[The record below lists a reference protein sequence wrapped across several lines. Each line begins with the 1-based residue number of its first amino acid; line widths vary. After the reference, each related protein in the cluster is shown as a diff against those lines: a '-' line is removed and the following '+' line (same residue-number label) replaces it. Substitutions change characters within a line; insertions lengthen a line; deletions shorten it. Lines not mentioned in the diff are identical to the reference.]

1 MDSFLSRSYQNT
13 SAYRFGGLPRM
24 SPVEHEGDACQSSHC
39 KKDEQL
45 RVGKLRWVSVE
56 PRNKWRSLFAAL
68 AAAVPAYCPAVHGT
82 ELPRRPIRIVSINMC
97 TDELVLRLADVNHI
111 ASVSY
116 LARAP
121 NSSVA
126 ELAARVP
133 INHGLAEEIVPLNPD
148 LVVAGIYTARTTVDL
163 LKRVNAPLL
172 DLDVPRSL
180 DEVREQYLAVGKAL
194 GEPERAQRLVA
205 EMDARL
211 AALPPVGPPP
221 LPRALVFNSNGYTVG
236 KQSLTDDI
244 ISRAGMENLARAL
257 GINSFGRVALETV
270 VLKPVD
276 VLIVSSWRDGP
287 PAIATE
293 IMNHP
298 VLQKISD
305 RTRIVMPSK
314 LVVCAG
320 PENVDAIAL
329 LQSAAAGA
337 RAEAPRE

>member
-1 MDSFLSRSYQNT
+1 LRVVKLPQRVSLEPRATSRSLLIAVAVGML
-13 SAYRFGGLPRM
+13 AYHG
-24 SPVEHEGDACQSSHC
+24 
-39 KKDEQL
+39 
-45 RVGKLRWVSVE
+45 
-56 PRNKWRSLFAAL
+56 AA
-68 AAAVPAYCPAVHGT
+68 HGS
-82 ELPRRPIRIVSINMC
+82 ELPRKPTRIVSINMC
-97 TDELVLRLADVNHI
+97 TDELVLRLADINHV

-116 LARAP
+116 LARSP

-126 ELAARVP
+126 DLAARVP
-133 INHGLAEEIVPLNPD
+133 VNHGLAEEIVPLNPD
-148 LVVAGIYTARTTVDL
+148 LVVAGIYTARTTVAL

-172 DLDVPRSL
+172 DLDVPHSL
-180 DEVREQYLAVGKAL
+180 EEVRGQYLAVGKAL
-194 GEPERAQRLVA
+194 GEPDRAERLVA

-244 ISRAGMENLARAL
+244 INRAGMKNLARAL
-257 GINSFGRVALETV
+257 GIDNFGRVALETV
-270 VLKPVD
+270 VLNPVD
-276 VLIVSSWRDGP
+276 VLIVSSYRDGP

-298 VLQKISD
+298 VLEKISS
-305 RTRIVMPSK
+305 RTRIVVMPSR

-337 RAEAPRE
+337 RTRATRE